1 MTETLLDRIARAL
14 ADVPIRQNDNG
25 VNVYLG
31 LATRLDMAST
41 TLSVIRP
48 ELDRLLARAAE
59 RETDGSARV
68 LPAKFV
74 TDAMAQIPDALPR
87 DFA

>member
-1 MTETLLDRIARAL
+1 MSETPLDRIARAL

-31 LATRLDMAST
+31 LAIRLELASAA
-41 TLSVIRP
+41 LSVIRP
-48 ELDRLLARAAE
+48 ELDRLRTHAAE

-74 TDAMAQIPDALPR
+74 TDAMARIPDALPH